1 MVRQASAA
9 SRAIQETYVA
19 SCSAEMSFGS
29 AGTGEIYTYERLRC
43 GEANG
48 RDTPD
53 FKPMQTH
60 SSVIENFIREGK
72 GGKGTYLRATDDVLL
87 SKIPDV
93 YRPYGH
99 STWGRNAAG
108 QTTELAVRL
117 KDGSILTNGARFDT
131 PIDEHQRNLISA
143 LEESD
148 SRFSVVP
155 FHSITAAW
163 TDGEIDD
170 WSDAPFDI
178 SDLQKEVSVV
188 IPSGGEEWKYV
199 KVKDKNGR
207 ITERQIHTLG
217 DSVLRVKDRFYL
229 SGVDETGKGAG
240 MYFFAELATKQAP
253 PTLEEA
259 YNMLKPKVVREAE
272 GRELNVLRQG
282 EWFAIPAQVRTSEL
296 MRDVE
301 RGIAAYRQR
310 HVLGKDGHHELEEAV
325 LYKAGERKGQ
335 VYARGVLRHTQ
346 DEHGDLDLGTVRWY
360 LIVHNVVG
368 ASYTLS
374 GKGTAQFD

>member
-1 MVRQASAA
+1 
-9 SRAIQETYVA
+9 
-19 SCSAEMSFGS
+19 
-29 AGTGEIYTYERLRC
+29 
-43 GEANG
+43 
-48 RDTPD
+48 
-53 FKPMQTH
+53 MQTH

-72 GGKGTYLRATDDVLL
+72 GGTGTYVRATDDVLL
-87 SKIPDV
+87 SKIPEM

-99 STWGRNAAG
+99 GTWGRNAAG
-108 QTTELAVRL
+108 QTAELAVRL
-117 KDGSILTNGARFDT
+117 KDGSILTNGARFET
-131 PIDEHQRNLISA
+131 PIDEHQRNIISS
-143 LEESD
+143 LEESHR
-148 SRFSVVP
+148 RFSVVP

-163 TDGEIDD
+163 TDGDIDD

-188 IPSGGEEWKYV
+188 VPSSGEEWKRV
-199 KVKDKNGR
+199 KVKDRNGR
-207 ITERQIHTLG
+207 ITERRIHTLG
-217 DSVLRVKDRFYL
+217 DSVLRVKDRYYL
-229 SGVDETGKGAG
+229 SGVDETGKGSG
-240 MYFFAELATKQAP
+240 MYFFAELVTKQAP

-282 EWFAIPAQVRTSEL
+282 EWFAIPARVSTSEL
-296 MRDVE
+296 LRDVE
-301 RGIAAYRQR
+301 RGIAVHRQR

-346 DEHGDLDLGTVRWY
+346 DEHEDLDLGTVRWY
-360 LIVHNVVG
+360 LVVHNVVG
-368 ASYTLS
+368 ASYTHS

>member
-1 MVRQASAA
+1 
-9 SRAIQETYVA
+9 
-19 SCSAEMSFGS
+19 
-29 AGTGEIYTYERLRC
+29 
-43 GEANG
+43 
-48 RDTPD
+48 
-53 FKPMQTH
+53 MQTH

-72 GGKGTYLRATDDVLL
+72 GGKGTYVKATDDVLI
-87 SKIPDV
+87 SKIPLE
-93 YRPYGH
+93 YHPYGH
-99 STWGRNAAG
+99 RMWGDTAKG
-108 QTTELAVRL
+108 QTAELAVRL

-131 PIDEHQRNLISA
+131 PIDMHQQELISA
-143 LEESD
+143 LERSQR
-148 SRFSVVP
+148 RFSVVP

-188 IPSGGEEWKYV
+188 IPSGGEEWKEV
-199 KVKDKNGR
+199 KVKDRNGR
-207 ITERQIHTLG
+207 VTERTIHTLG

-229 SGVDETGKGAG
+229 SGVDETGVGNG

-282 EWFAIPAQVRTSEL
+282 EWFAIPARVSTSEL
-296 MRDVE
+296 MCDVE

-335 VYARGVLRHTQ
+335 VYARGLLRHTKR
-346 DEHGDLDLGTVRWY
+346 L
-360 LIVHNVVG
+360 
-368 ASYTLS
+368 
-374 GKGTAQFD
+374 

>member
-1 MVRQASAA
+1 
-9 SRAIQETYVA
+9 
-19 SCSAEMSFGS
+19 
-29 AGTGEIYTYERLRC
+29 
-43 GEANG
+43 
-48 RDTPD
+48 
-53 FKPMQTH
+53 MQTH

-72 GGKGTYLRATDDVLL
+72 GGNGTYVKATDDVLL
-87 SKIPDV
+87 SKIPLR

-99 STWGRNAAG
+99 GTWDHSAEG
-108 QTTELAVRL
+108 QTAQLAVRL

-131 PIDEHQRNLISA
+131 PIDMHQQEIIKA
-143 LEESD
+143 LERSQR
-148 SRFSVVP
+148 RFSVVP

-163 TDGEIDD
+163 TDGDVDD
-170 WSDAPFDI
+170 WSRAPFGI

-188 IPSGGEEWKYV
+188 IPSGGEEWKHV

-207 ITERQIHTLG
+207 MTERQIHTLG
-217 DSVLRVKDRFYL
+217 DSVLRVKDRYYL
-229 SGVDETGKGAG
+229 SGVDETGKGSG

-259 YNMLKPKVVREAE
+259 YNALKPKVVREAE
-272 GRELNVLRQG
+272 GRGLNVMRQG
-282 EWFAIPAQVRTSEL
+282 EWFAIPTKVLTSEL

-335 VYARGVLRHTQ
+335 VYARGVLRHTK
-346 DEHGDLDLGTVRWY
+346 DEHEDLDLGTVRWY
-360 LIVHNVVG
+360 LVVHNVVG

>member
-1 MVRQASAA
+1 M
-9 SRAIQETYVA
+9 
-19 SCSAEMSFGS
+19 
-29 AGTGEIYTYERLRC
+29 
-43 GEANG
+43 
-48 RDTPD
+48 
-53 FKPMQTH
+53 K
-60 SSVIENFIREGK
+60 
-72 GGKGTYLRATDDVLL
+72 ATDDVLY
-87 SKIPDV
+87 SKFPLE

-99 STWGRNAAG
+99 RPWGNSVSGETA
-108 QTTELAVRL
+108 QLAVRL
-117 KDGSILTNGARFDT
+117 KDGSILTNGARFDQ
-131 PIDEHQRNLISA
+131 PIDQHQRNLISA
-143 LEESD
+143 LEESHR
-148 SRFSVVP
+148 RFSVVP

-163 TDGEIDD
+163 TDGDVDD
-170 WSDAPFDI
+170 WSRAPFDI

-188 IPSGGEEWKYV
+188 IPSGGEEWKEV
-199 KVKDKNGR
+199 EVKDKNGR
-207 ITERQIHTLG
+207 ITMRQIHTLG

-229 SGVDETGKGAG
+229 SGVDETGVGSG

-259 YNMLKPKVVREAE
+259 YNTLKPTTVREAE
-272 GRELNVLRQG
+272 GRGLNVLRQG
-282 EWFAIPAQVRTSEL
+282 EWFAIPARVTTSEL

-310 HVLGKDGHHELEEAV
+310 HVLGRDGHHELEEAV

-335 VYARGVLRHTQ
+335 VYARGVLRHTK

-360 LIVHNVVG
+360 LVVHNVVG

>member
-1 MVRQASAA
+1 
-9 SRAIQETYVA
+9 
-19 SCSAEMSFGS
+19 
-29 AGTGEIYTYERLRC
+29 
-43 GEANG
+43 
-48 RDTPD
+48 
-53 FKPMQTH
+53 MQTH
-60 SSVIENFIREGK
+60 SSVIENFVREGK
-72 GGKGTYLRATDDVLL
+72 GGKGTYVRATDDVLL
-87 SKIPDV
+87 SKIPEV

-99 STWGRNAAG
+99 DTWGDNAAG
-108 QTTELAVRL
+108 QTAELAVRL
-117 KDGSILTNGARFDT
+117 KDGSILTNGARFET
-131 PIDEHQRNLISA
+131 PIDMHQQELIGA
-143 LEESD
+143 LERSR

-163 TDGEIDD
+163 TDGEVDD
-170 WSDAPFDI
+170 WSNAPFDI
-178 SDLQKEVSVV
+178 SDLQKEVSVA
-188 IPSGGEEWKYV
+188 IPSGGEEWKNV
-199 KVKDKNGR
+199 EVKDKNGR
-207 ITERQIHTLG
+207 ITKRTIHTLG

-229 SGVDETGKGAG
+229 SGVDETGKGHG
-240 MYFFAELATKQAP
+240 MYFFAELVTKQAP

-282 EWFAIPAQVRTSEL
+282 EWFAIPARVSTLEL

-335 VYARGVLRHTQ
+335 VYARGVLRHTK
-346 DEHGDLDLGTVRWY
+346 DEHEDLDLGTVRWY

>member
-1 MVRQASAA
+1 
-9 SRAIQETYVA
+9 
-19 SCSAEMSFGS
+19 
-29 AGTGEIYTYERLRC
+29 
-43 GEANG
+43 
-48 RDTPD
+48 
-53 FKPMQTH
+53 MQTH
-60 SSVIENFIREGK
+60 SSVIENFIRQGK
-72 GGKGTYLRATDDVLL
+72 GGKGTYVKATDDVLY
-87 SKIPDV
+87 SEIPAG
-93 YRPYGH
+93 YAPYGH
-99 STWGRNAAG
+99 RQRWRDTAAG
-108 QTTELAVRL
+108 ETAELAVRL
-117 KDGSILTNGARFDT
+117 KDGGILTNGARFDT
-131 PIDEHQRNLISA
+131 PIDEHQQHVISA
-143 LEESD
+143 LEESHY
-148 SRFSVVP
+148 RFSVVP
-155 FHSITAAW
+155 FHSIAAAW

-178 SDLQKEVSVV
+178 SDLQREVSVV
-188 IPSGGEEWKYV
+188 VPSGGEEWKWV

-207 ITERQIHTLG
+207 TTERQIHTLG

-229 SGVDETGKGAG
+229 SGVDETGVGNG

-259 YNMLKPKVVREAE
+259 YNTLKPEVVREAE

-335 VYARGVLRHTQ
+335 VYARGVLRHTK
-346 DEHGDLDLGTVRWY
+346 DEHEDLDLGTVRWY
-360 LIVHNVVG
+360 LVVHNVVG